1 MSAHFNAKAKKFN
14 ELLDEISVITAE
26 LEAEDGKNDTP
37 EGRER
42 LTAKL
47 NEAETLRKSIE
58 QDTTITGL
66 KAFLTDPAHAPKSGD
81 PVGGDGVISQPF
93 GGIKS
98 LGDQIIDQFK
108 EGGSRKGISQAFQA
122 KGFVTP
128 QGLSLTPS
136 GAKATFD
143 TTAAG
148 LDTSRN
154 YVTSPGGLVL
164 IEQQRLTI
172 RDILPVGETSQ
183 NTIYFPKEVIY
194 VNGAEMVGEEGEKPE
209 ATLEIESGS
218 APVKKIAVL
227 IKVTDEMWDDFPMLR
242 DYVNSRLRFMVEQK
256 EEQQLLNGAG
266 TGDELLGILNTS
278 GVQNQP
284 EGSDTPVDAIY
295 KAMTKIKTPAAN
307 VGGYNPSAIVMHPID
322 VELVR
327 LSKDQNLQ
335 YYGGGPFTGA
345 YGNGPYT
352 SAFRLWGLPVVE
364 TTAITQGTALVG
376 DFRMGAQIFQRT
388 GIDVKTFDQ
397 NEDDVNFNRKTIR
410 VEERLALAVYRPS
423 AFCTVTSID

>member
-1 MSAHFNAKAKKFN
+1 MKIEEKRKAFNDK
-14 ELLDEISVITAE
+14 LDAITVLTAE
-26 LEAEDGKNDTP
+26 IEAEDGKGDTP
-37 EGRER
+37 DNREK
-42 LTAKL
+42 LTAMLKDG
-47 NEAETLRKSIE
+47 EELRKSIE
-58 QDTTITGL
+58 IDNQILGL
-66 KAFLTDPAHAPKSGD
+66 KNFSTAPAHESKAYGA
-81 PVGGDGVISQPF
+81 GDGVISQPF
-93 GGIKS
+93 TGIKS
-98 LGDQIIDQFK
+98 LGDQIIEQFVA
-108 EGGSRKGISQAFQA
+108 GGEMRGVSQTFEA
-122 KGFVTP
+122 KGFFT
-128 QGLSLTPS
+128 TA
-136 GAKATFD
+136 GAIPDAMKATFD

-154 YVTSPGGLVL
+154 YVTPPGGIVL

-172 RDILPVGETSQ
+172 RDLLPVGQTTQ
-183 NTIYFPKEVIY
+183 NTVYFPKETIY
-194 VNGAEMVGEEGEKPE
+194 TNAADTVGEEGEKPE
-209 ATLEIESGS
+209 ATLDIESSS

-227 IKVTDEMWDDFPMLR
+227 IKVSDEMWDDFPMLR

-256 EEQQLLNGAG
+256 EEDQLLNGSG
-266 TGDELLGILNTS
+266 VGNNITGILNTS
-278 GVQNQP
+278 GIQTQA

-295 KAMTKIKTPAAN
+295 KAMTKIKVPASN
-307 VGGYNPSAIVMHPID
+307 VGGYNPSGIVMNPTD
-322 VELVR
+322 VELIR

-364 TTAITQGTALVG
+364 TTAIVAGTALVG

>member
-1 MSAHFNAKAKKFN
+1 MKIEEKRKAFTEKVA
-14 ELLDEISVITAE
+14 EIDA
-26 LEAEDGKNDTP
+26 LEAVVDAEGGDTP
-37 EGRER
+37 ENREKFKS
-42 LTAKL
+42 LL
-47 NEAETLRKSIE
+47 SEADTIRKSIE
-58 QDTTITGL
+58 QDETILGL
-66 KAFLTDPAHAPKSGD
+66 KSFLKEPAHESKAYGR
-81 PVGGDGVISQPF
+81 GAGDGSFSQPF
-93 GGIKS
+93 EGIKS
-98 LGDQIIDQFK
+98 LGDQIIDQYVAAG
-108 EGGSRKGISQAFQA
+108 EQKGVSQSFEA
-122 KGFVTP
+122 KGFFTTAAAIP
-128 QGLSLTPS
+128 D
-136 GAKATFD
+136 AFKATFD

-154 YVTSPGGLVL
+154 YVTPPGGIVL

-172 RDILPVGETSQ
+172 RDLIPVGQTTQ
-183 NTIYFPKEVIY
+183 NTVYFPKETIY
-194 VNGAEMVGEEGEKPE
+194 TNAADTVAEEGEKPE
-209 ATLEIESGS
+209 ATLDIESAS

-227 IKVTDEMWDDFPMLR
+227 IKVSDEMWDDFPMLR

-256 EEQQLLNGAG
+256 EEDQLLNGSGAG
-266 TGDELLGILNTS
+266 NNITGILNTA
-278 GVQNQP
+278 GIQTQA
-284 EGSDTPVDAIY
+284 EGADVPVDAIF

-307 VGGYNPSAIVMHPID
+307 IGGYNPSGIVMHPTD
-322 VELVR
+322 VELIR
-327 LSKDQNLQ
+327 LSKDLNGQ

-345 YGNGPYT
+345 YGVGPFT

-364 TTAITQGTALVG
+364 TTAITAGTALVG